1 MTATRSPKKPPA
13 APLGVNRAST
23 VALYEQIADGLA
35 RDIRARKLKPFDK
48 LPSEN
53 ELVAN
58 FGVSRVTVR
67 QAIRKLAEAGL
78 VTSRQG
84 KGVFVAGPVVK
95 QELSALHGFYDSLI
109 SEGYQP
115 EASVLSFER
124 VRPSLAAPELRQFEY
139 DIYRF
144 RRLYKIG
151 DMPIAVA
158 DVSMPGFGIAVTR
171 EDVER
176 HPVYG
181 LVQSIVKRDVARA
194 TAQVR
199 AGRAGKDVARLL
211 KLKPASPVLR
221 MDRTSFD
228 SQGLVVEST
237 QFFIQPEVFAFQ
249 LEVAGP
255 LKIAS
260 SIHRV
265 GR

>member
-1 MTATRSPKKPPA
+1 MRQAFVSPKSAWSP
-13 APLGVNRAST
+13 
-23 VALYEQIADGLA
+23 
-35 RDIRARKLKPFDK
+35 
-48 LPSEN
+48 
-53 ELVAN
+53 
-58 FGVSRVTVR
+58 
-67 QAIRKLAEAGL
+67 
-78 VTSRQG
+78 RQG
-84 KGVFVAGPVVK
+84 RACSPGPAVK
-95 QELSALHGFYDSLI
+95 QELSPARLLHSLI